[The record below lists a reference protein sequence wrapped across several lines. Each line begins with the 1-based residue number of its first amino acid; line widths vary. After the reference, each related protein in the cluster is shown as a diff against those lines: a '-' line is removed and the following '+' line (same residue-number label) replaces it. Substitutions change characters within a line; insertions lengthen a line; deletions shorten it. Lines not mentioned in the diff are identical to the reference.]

1 MCTQKDRT
9 EWWLMT
15 ERNTQYFHMLVNKRR
30 LNNRILRLK
39 MADDQWIDSVTN
51 RIRNSG
57 SSQWNLYQF
66 SVEHILSQL
75 QAIDMQCLATDQQ
88 QKVMYALSNGCF
100 KGHWSKG
107 IQTLFYQKYCST
119 INVVRI
125 CSHNA
130 TLLVL
135 AERIQNWQV
144 LQWQVILMLDGAGC
158 KRNKMRAIAYVC
170 KDRSRNKVLL
180 GCHYWEWN
188 TKGYCRKPFNH

>member
-1 MCTQKDRT
+1 MCTQKAQT
-9 EWWLMT
+9 NWWLMT

-39 MADDQWIDSVTN
+39 MADDQWIDSVTD
-51 RIRNSG
+51 RTKNSG

-66 SVEHILSQL
+66 FVEHILSQL
-75 QAIDMQCLATDQQ
+75 QAVDMQCLATDQQ

-130 TLLVL
+130 MLLVL
-135 AERIQNWQV
+135 AKRIQNWQV
-144 LQWQVILMLDGAGC
+144 LASHFDARW
-158 KRNKMRAIAYVC
+158 
-170 KDRSRNKVLL
+170 SRIQKKQNEGNCLCVQRQI
-180 GCHYWEWN
+180 
-188 TKGYCRKPFNH
+188 RK